1 MDNLILFAYKIC
13 IMEYI
18 NITLVCAGSILM
30 ILGILGCILPVLPG
44 PILSYIGI
52 LLLHFT
58 KWVDYSSD
66 FLIGW
71 ALVVVIVQ
79 ILEYYIPI
87 WSTKRFGGGKLGA
100 IGCTVGVIA
109 GIFILPPWGLI
120 IFPIVGAF
128 AGEMLDSKNLTTAIK
143 AGFGSFVGFLAGT
156 LMQLAV
162 ALVLAYYFFSA
173 LYTDLI
179 KGLIAITWS

>member
-1 MDNLILFAYKIC
+1 
-13 IMEYI
+13 MEYI
-18 NITLVCAGSILM
+18 DITFICVGAILM

-58 KWVDYSSD
+58 KWVDYSFD

-71 ALVVVIVQ
+71 ALVVIIVQ

-87 WSTKRFGGGKLGA
+87 WSTKHFGGGKLGT
-100 IGCTVGVIA
+100 IGCSIGVVV
-109 GIFILPPWGLI
+109 GIFFLPPWGLI
-120 IFPIVGAF
+120 IFPIIGAF
-128 AGEMLDSKNLTTAIK
+128 IGEMLDRKNLTIAIK

-162 ALVLAYYFFSA
+162 ALVLAYYFFSV

-179 KGLIAITWS
+179 RGLITIAWN